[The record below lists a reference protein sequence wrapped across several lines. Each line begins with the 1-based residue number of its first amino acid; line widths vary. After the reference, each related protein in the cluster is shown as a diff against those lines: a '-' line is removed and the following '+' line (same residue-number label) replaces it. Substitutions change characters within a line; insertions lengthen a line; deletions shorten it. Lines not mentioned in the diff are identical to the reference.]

1 MQADILCRAD
11 LVNATSNLTKP
22 RFLSRKPS
30 RNDASAADEE
40 KFEASL
46 DAQWGP
52 DFSSDPVMVLEGMDN
67 RMAKLFHRV
76 RQLSASANNMARSN
90 VNPELQEQYNQG
102 VHLLE
107 CQVNASVWSL
117 SLNNIRQHGS
127 ATWPKESIA
136 VRTCC
141 RTWHCT
147 TLIYIHVILRRTPTS
162 SQTVEKLGSRLRFSL
177 QILTPE
183 ELWVYFPAQLLLWC
197 LFIAGIASTGHL
209 DRLRLLQTLK
219 RLREKLALNSWE
231 AAKAI
236 LVQFAW
242 VEHLCT
248 RPASLI
254 WTELD
259 AIEL

>member
-1 MQADILCRAD
+1 MQADILCRVD

-22 RFLSRKPS
+22 RFLPQQAP

-40 KFEASL
+40 KFEANL

-52 DFSSDPVMVLEGMDN
+52 DLSSDLVTMFEGMDN
-67 RMAKLFHRV
+67 RMEKLFHRV
-76 RQLSASANNMARSN
+76 RQLSASANNMERSN

-107 CQVNASVWSL
+107 CQVNASIWSL

-127 ATWPKESIA
+127 ATQSKELIA

-147 TLIYIHVILRRTPTS
+147 TLIYIHVILRKTPTS
-162 SQTVEKLGSRLRFSL
+162 SQTVEKLGQRLRFSL
-177 QILTPE
+177 QILTPK

-197 LFIAGIASTGHL
+197 LVIASIASAGHF
-209 DRLRLLQTLK
+209 D
-219 RLREKLALNSWE
+219 
-231 AAKAI
+231 
-236 LVQFAW
+236 
-242 VEHLCT
+242 
-248 RPASLI
+248 
-254 WTELD
+254 
-259 AIEL
+259 